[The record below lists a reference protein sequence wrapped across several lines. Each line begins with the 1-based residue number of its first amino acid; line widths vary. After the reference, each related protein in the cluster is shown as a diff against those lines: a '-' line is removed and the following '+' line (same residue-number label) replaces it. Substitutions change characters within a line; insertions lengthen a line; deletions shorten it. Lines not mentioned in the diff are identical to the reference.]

1 MPRKL
6 WGGPLVCAGRL
17 VPPHLHEWWGGP
29 PGPRPTPP
37 SACWRPPKMPISLFR
52 QRDARVPRGPGG
64 PPHSFFPTLHPAAP
78 PWRRRA
84 RHGGAREQQ
93 QIVRRGGDD
102 LLWSRFHGL
111 AIEGGDQEIT
121 LRVGAHQGGEI
132 GRPARRDQ
140 GRDRCAGIE
149 TPLAET
155 VAEGG
160 GVACEVV
167 ELIH

>member
-1 MPRKL
+1 M
-6 WGGPLVCAGRL
+6 VGRT
-17 VPPHLHEWWGGP
+17 PWSAADAP
-29 PGPRPTPP
+29 PGPLAPP
-37 SACWRPPKMPISLFR
+37 QKAHLAVSAPGGPRPPR
-52 QRDARVPRGPGG
+52 APRGPGG

-132 GRPARRDQ
+132 GRPARRD
-140 GRDRCAGIE
+140 RSE
-149 TPLAET
+149 EHT
-155 VAEGG
+155 
-160 GVACEVV
+160 
-167 ELIH
+167 